1 MHFKLH
7 IERKGDEIVENEV
20 LNEPDYTKE
29 LVALIRSGESRQKIV
44 EELTN
49 YHDND
54 ISNALDELNENERK
68 ILYHLLGDDRVSE
81 IFAYLDDPGKY
92 LGELELERAADII
105 ENMDADDAVDV
116 LEEVDEETRKQLI
129 ELIDEES
136 KEDIKLIC
144 SYEDDEIGS
153 KMTTNYIE
161 IGRNY
166 TIKQAMRSLIAQA
179 EENDNITTIF
189 VKDKDDT
196 FYGAIDLTDLII
208 ARDYVNLESLI
219 MQSFPY
225 VRDHETISDCIER
238 LKEYAE
244 DSIPVLDDKNKLI
257 GVITSQDIVE
267 VVDDEMADDYAKL
280 AGMTEEA
287 ELEETLSES
296 IKKRLPWLVILLG
309 LSMCV
314 STVTSLFEGVIAQL
328 AIIVSFQSVILGMSG
343 NVGTQSLAVTI
354 RLLMDENLEPKQKL
368 STVFKEMRIGFSNG
382 FILGILSFVFIG
394 IYLCILKGKTPQY
407 AFAISVCAG
416 VALLIAMT
424 ISSIVG
430 TVVPMFFKKIHVD
443 PAVASGPL
451 ITTVND
457 LIGVVTYYGVAW
469 LLLINCL
476 HLA

>member
-1 MHFKLH
+1 M
-7 IERKGDEIVENEV
+7 ENEV
-20 LNEPDYTKE
+20 FIEPDYIKE
-29 LVALIRSGESRQKIV
+29 LIELIRSGAGRDRLA

-54 ISNALDELNENERK
+54 ISNALDELNADERK
-68 ILYHLLGDDRVSE
+68 VLYHILGDERVSE

-144 SYEDDEIGS
+144 SYEEDEIGS
-153 KMTTNYIE
+153 KMTTNFIE
-161 IGRNY
+161 IGKSL

-179 EENDNITTIF
+179 EENDNISTLF
-189 VKDKDDT
+189 VEDDDGT
-196 FYGAIDLTDLII
+196 FYGAIDLKDLIV
-208 ARDYVNLESLI
+208 ARNYMNLENLI
-219 MQSFPY
+219 TQSFPY
-225 VRDHETISDCIER
+225 VRDHEMISDCIER
-238 LKEYAE
+238 LKDYAE
-244 DSIPVLDDKNKLI
+244 DSIPVLNDRNELI
-257 GVITSQDIVE
+257 GVITAQDIVE
-267 VVDDEMADDYAKL
+267 VIDDEMGDDYAKL

-287 ELEETLSES
+287 ELEESLGES
-296 IKKRLPWLVILLG
+296 IKKRLPWLIVLLG

-354 RLLMDENLEPKQKL
+354 RLLMDENLETRQKIGMI
-368 STVFKEMRIGFSNG
+368 FREMRIGFSNG
-382 FILGILSFVFIG
+382 LILGFLSCLFIG
-394 IYLCILKGKTPQY
+394 GYLCLLKDKSPQY
-407 AFAISVCAG
+407 AFAISLCAG
-416 VALLIAMT
+416 IALLMAMT

-430 TVVPMFFKKIHVD
+430 TSVPMFFKKINVD

-469 LLLINCL
+469 LLLINFL
-476 HLA
+476 HLG

>member
-1 MHFKLH
+1 M
-7 IERKGDEIVENEV
+7 ENEV
-20 LNEPDYTKE
+20 LNEPDYVRE
-29 LVALIRSGESRQKIV
+29 LVDLIRSGADSKKLAG
-44 EELTN
+44 ELTN

-54 ISNALDELNENERK
+54 ISNALDELNGDERK
-68 ILYHLLGDDRVSE
+68 ILYHILGDERVSE

-136 KEDIKLIC
+136 KEDINLIC
-144 SYEDDEIGS
+144 SYDENEIGS
-153 KMTTNYIE
+153 KMTTNFIE
-161 IGRNY
+161 IGKSL

-179 EENDNITTIF
+179 EHP
-189 VKDKDDT
+189 DKISTLFDEDADGT
-196 FYGAIDLTDLII
+196 FYGAIDLKDLIV
-208 ARDYVNLESLI
+208 ARNYMNLETLI
-219 MQSFPY
+219 TQSFPY

-238 LKEYAE
+238 LKDYAE
-244 DSIPVLDDKNKLI
+244 DSIPVLNDKNELI
-257 GVITSQDIVE
+257 GVITAQDIVE
-267 VVDDEMADDYAKL
+267 VVDDEMGDDYAKL
-280 AGMTEEA
+280 AGMTEEP
-287 ELEETLSES
+287 ELEETLGES
-296 IKKRLPWLVILLG
+296 IKKRLPWLIVLLG

-314 STVTSLFEGVIAQL
+314 STVTSLFESVIAQL

-354 RLLMDENLEPKQKL
+354 RLLMDENLESRQKL
-368 STVFKEMRIGFSNG
+368 GMVFREMRIGFSNG
-382 FILGILSFVFIG
+382 LILGILSFVFIG
-394 IYLCILKGKTPQY
+394 FYLCLLKDKSPQY
-407 AFAISVCAG
+407 AFAISLCAG
-416 VALLIAMT
+416 IALLMAMT

-430 TVVPMFFKKIHVD
+430 TSVPMFFKKINVD

-469 LLLINCL
+469 LLLINFL
-476 HLA
+476 HLG

>member
-1 MHFKLH
+1 M
-7 IERKGDEIVENEV
+7 ENEF
-20 LNEPDYTKE
+20 LNEPDYIQE
-29 LVALIRSGESRQKIV
+29 LVDLVRSGEHREKLA

-54 ISNALDELNENERK
+54 ISNALDRLNGEERK
-68 ILYHLLGDDRVSE
+68 VLYHILGDERVSE

-92 LGELELERAADII
+92 LGELELEHAADII

-116 LEEVDEETRKQLI
+116 LEEVDEEIRKQLI

-136 KEDIKLIC
+136 KEDIQLIC
-144 SYEDDEIGS
+144 SYEEDEIGS
-153 KMTTNYIE
+153 KMTTNFIE
-161 IGRNY
+161 IGRSL

-179 EENDNITTIF
+179 EENDNISTLF
-189 VKDKDDT
+189 VEDDDGT
-196 FYGAIDLTDLII
+196 FYGAVDLKDLIV
-208 ARDYVNLESLI
+208 ARTYMDLESLI
-219 MQSFPY
+219 TQSFPY
-225 VRDHETISDCIER
+225 VRDHETISECIER
-238 LKEYAE
+238 LKDYAE
-244 DSIPVLDDKNKLI
+244 DSIPVLNDKNELI
-257 GVITSQDIVE
+257 GVITAQDIVE
-267 VVDDEMADDYAKL
+267 VVDDELGDDYAKL

-287 ELEETLSES
+287 ELEESLGES
-296 IKKRLPWLVILLG
+296 IKKRLPWLVVLLG

-354 RLLMDENLEPKQKL
+354 RLLMDENLETRQKIGMI
-368 STVFKEMRIGFSNG
+368 FREMRIGFSNG
-382 FILGILSFVFIG
+382 LILGILSFVLIG
-394 IYLCILKGKTPQY
+394 GYLCLLKGKSPQY
-407 AFAISVCAG
+407 AFAISLCAG
-416 VALLIAMT
+416 IALLIAMT

-430 TVVPMFFKKIHVD
+430 TSVPMFFNRIHVD

-469 LLLINCL
+469 FLLI
-476 HLA
+476 HLLGLG

>member
-1 MHFKLH
+1 M
-7 IERKGDEIVENEV
+7 ENEV
-20 LNEPDYTKE
+20 FIEPDYIKE
-29 LVALIRSGESRQKIV
+29 LIELIRSGAGRDRLA

-49 YHDND
+49 YHNND
-54 ISNALDELNENERK
+54 ISNALDELNADERK
-68 ILYHLLGDDRVSE
+68 VLYHILGDERVSE

-144 SYEDDEIGS
+144 SYEEDEIGS
-153 KMTTNYIE
+153 KMTTNFIE
-161 IGRNY
+161 IGKSL

-179 EENDNITTIF
+179 EENDNISTLF
-189 VKDKDDT
+189 VEDDDGT
-196 FYGAIDLTDLII
+196 FYGAIDLKDLIV
-208 ARDYVNLESLI
+208 ARNYMNLENLI
-219 MQSFPY
+219 TQSFPY
-225 VRDHETISDCIER
+225 VRDHEMISDCIER
-238 LKEYAE
+238 LKDYAE
-244 DSIPVLDDKNKLI
+244 DSIPVLNDRNELI
-257 GVITSQDIVE
+257 GVITAQDIVE
-267 VVDDEMADDYAKL
+267 VIDDEMGDDYAKL

-287 ELEETLSES
+287 ELEESLGES
-296 IKKRLPWLVILLG
+296 IKKRLPWLIVLLG

-354 RLLMDENLEPKQKL
+354 RLLMDENLETRQKIGMI
-368 STVFKEMRIGFSNG
+368 FREMRIGFSNG
-382 FILGILSFVFIG
+382 LILGFLSCLFIG
-394 IYLCILKGKTPQY
+394 GYLCLLKDKSPQY
-407 AFAISVCAG
+407 AFAISLCAG
-416 VALLIAMT
+416 IALLMAMT

-430 TVVPMFFKKIHVD
+430 TSVPMFFKKINVD

-469 LLLINCL
+469 MLLINFL
-476 HLA
+476 HLG

>member
-1 MHFKLH
+1 M
-7 IERKGDEIVENEV
+7 ENEV
-20 LNEPDYTKE
+20 LNEPDYIRE
-29 LVALIRSGESRQKIV
+29 LVGLIRSATDRNALAV
-44 EELTN
+44 ELTN

-54 ISNALDELNENERK
+54 ISNALDELNADERRV
-68 ILYHLLGDDRVSE
+68 LYHILGDERVSE

-144 SYEDDEIGS
+144 SYEEDEIGS
-153 KMTTNYIE
+153 KMTTNFIE
-161 IGRNY
+161 IGKSL

-179 EENDNITTIF
+179 EENDNISTLF
-189 VKDKDDT
+189 VEDDDGT
-196 FYGAIDLTDLII
+196 FYGAIDLKDLIV
-208 ARDYVNLESLI
+208 ARNYMNLETLI
-219 MQSFPY
+219 TQSFPY

-238 LKEYAE
+238 LKDYAE
-244 DSIPVLDDKNKLI
+244 DSIPVLNDKNELI
-257 GVITSQDIVE
+257 GVITAQDIVE
-267 VVDDEMADDYAKL
+267 VVDDELGDDYAKL

-287 ELEETLSES
+287 ELEESLMES
-296 IKKRLPWLVILLG
+296 IKKRLPWLVVLLG

-354 RLLMDENLEPKQKL
+354 RLLMDENLESKQKIGMI
-368 STVFKEMRIGFSNG
+368 FREMRIGFSNG
-382 FILGILSFVFIG
+382 LILGILSFAFIG
-394 IYLCILKGKTPQY
+394 GYLCLLKDKSPQY
-407 AFAISVCAG
+407 AFAISLCAG
-416 VALLIAMT
+416 TALLMAMT

-430 TVVPMFFKKIHVD
+430 TSVPMFFKKINVD

-469 LLLINCL
+469 LLLINFL
-476 HLA
+476 HLG

>member
-1 MHFKLH
+1 M
-7 IERKGDEIVENEV
+7 ENEV
-20 LNEPDYTKE
+20 LNEPDYVKE
-29 LVALIRSGESRQKIV
+29 LVDLIRSGADSKKLAG
-44 EELTN
+44 ELTN

-54 ISNALDELNENERK
+54 ISNALDELNGDERK
-68 ILYHLLGDDRVSE
+68 ILYHILGDERVSE

-136 KEDIKLIC
+136 KEDINLIC
-144 SYEDDEIGS
+144 SYDENEIGS
-153 KMTTNYIE
+153 KMTTNFIE
-161 IGRNY
+161 IGKSL

-179 EENDNITTIF
+179 ENHDNISTLF
-189 VKDKDDT
+189 VEDDDGT
-196 FYGAIDLTDLII
+196 FYGAIDLKDLIV
-208 ARDYVNLESLI
+208 ARNYMNLETLI
-219 MQSFPY
+219 TQSFPY

-238 LKEYAE
+238 LKDYAE
-244 DSIPVLDDKNKLI
+244 DSIPVLNDKNELI
-257 GVITSQDIVE
+257 GVITAQDIVE
-267 VVDDEMADDYAKL
+267 VVDDEMGDDYAKL

-287 ELEETLSES
+287 ELEETLGES
-296 IKKRLPWLVILLG
+296 IKKRLPWLIVLLG

-314 STVTSLFEGVIAQL
+314 STVTSLFESVIAQL

-354 RLLMDENLEPKQKL
+354 RLLMDENLESRQKL
-368 STVFKEMRIGFSNG
+368 SMVFREMRIGFSNG
-382 FILGILSFVFIG
+382 LILGILSFVFIG
-394 IYLCILKGKTPQY
+394 FYLCLLKDKPPQY
-407 AFAISVCAG
+407 AFAISLCAG
-416 VALLIAMT
+416 IALLMAMT

-430 TVVPMFFKKIHVD
+430 TSVPMFFKKINVD

-469 LLLINCL
+469 LLLINFL
-476 HLA
+476 HLG

>member
-1 MHFKLH
+1 M
-7 IERKGDEIVENEV
+7 ENEV
-20 LNEPDYTKE
+20 LNEPDYIQE
-29 LVALIRSGESRQKIV
+29 LVALIRSGEDREKIA

-68 ILYHLLGDDRVSE
+68 RLYHLLGDERVSE

-92 LGELELERAADII
+92 LGEMELERAADII

-161 IGRNY
+161 IDRSF

-179 EENDNITTIF
+179 EDNDNITTIF
-189 VKDKDDT
+189 VRDNDGT
-196 FYGAIDLTDLII
+196 FYGAIDLKDLII
-208 ARDYVNLESLI
+208 ARNYVDLETLI

-225 VRDHETISDCIER
+225 VRDHETIPECIER

-244 DSIPVLDDKNKLI
+244 DSIPVLDDKNELI
-257 GVITSQDIVE
+257 GVITAQDIVE
-267 VVDDEMADDYAKL
+267 VVDDEMGEDYAKF

-287 ELEETLSES
+287 ELEEPLGES
-296 IKKRLPWLVILLG
+296 IKKRLPWLVVLLG

-314 STVTSLFEGVIAQL
+314 STVTSLFENVIAQL

-354 RLLMDENLEPKQKL
+354 RLLMDENLEAKQKI
-368 STVFKEMRIGFSNG
+368 TMVFKEMRIGFSNG
-382 FILGILSFVFIG
+382 FILGMLSFLFIG
-394 IYLCILKGKTPQY
+394 AYLCVLKGKTPQY
-407 AFAISVCAG
+407 AFAISACAA
-416 VALLIAMT
+416 VALLLAMT

-469 LLLINCL
+469 LLLLNFL
-476 HLA
+476 HLG